1 MDDSKWLHRWM
12 RIAQEVASWSKD
24 PSTKVGSVIYDS
36 QNTPHSMGYNG
47 FARGV
52 EDTDERLLDK
62 EQKYK
67 LVVHAEANAILNATR
82 TGARLSGCTLVVTH
96 PPCPSCA
103 SMIIQAGIT
112 RVVTK
117 IPEKDF
123 SHWSPELSAKI
134 FEEAGVQF
142 LALP

>member
-1 MDDSKWLHRWM
+1 MADLKWFYRWM
-12 RIAQEVASWSKD
+12 NIAQEVACWSKD
-24 PSTKVGSVIYDS
+24 PSTKVGAVIYDS

-82 TGARLSGCTLVVTH
+82 TGARLAGCTMVVTH
-96 PPCPSCA
+96 PPCPACA

-112 RVVTK
+112 RVVTV
-117 IPEKDF
+117 IPKKDF
-123 SHWSPELSAKI
+123 SHWSPQLSAKI
-134 FEEAGVQF
+134 FKEAGVEF
-142 LALP
+142 LHLT